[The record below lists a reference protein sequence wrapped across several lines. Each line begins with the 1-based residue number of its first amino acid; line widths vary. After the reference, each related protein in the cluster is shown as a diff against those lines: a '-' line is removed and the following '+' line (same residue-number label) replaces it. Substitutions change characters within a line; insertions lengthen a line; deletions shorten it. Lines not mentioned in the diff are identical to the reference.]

1 MKENE
6 LKTTPGFERKL
17 REQVLLGRR
26 VEGDRLMLPDAV
38 INAALDGSRPLTAN
52 ELEALA
58 RSPLTMRRFRQLSIN
73 RGANDRVALDWAA
86 AQDIWQGSTGM
97 LRAASSGTE
106 LNELLTDDSHW
117 ALHFLPQDSGWQ
129 VILKLA
135 ADAPFAASLMRE
147 QPMLR
152 VTDGGGTTILQGR
165 LDSDGE
171 CESAWPFEAAPAPH
185 FQQFGARF
193 SVKPLRSGEP

>member
-26 VEGDRLMLPDAV
+26 VEGDHLMLTDA
-38 INAALDGSRPLTAN
+38 IIIAALDGSRPLTAN
-52 ELEALA
+52 ERAALA
-58 RSPLTMRRFRQLSIN
+58 RSPLTMRRFRQLSID
-73 RGANDRVALDWAA
+73 RVAIDRVALDRTP
-86 AQDIWQGSTGM
+86 QDVWQGSTGM

-106 LNELLTDDSHW
+106 LSELLTDDSYW
-117 ALHFLPQDSGWQ
+117 ALHFLPQDGGWQ
-129 VILKLA
+129 IILKLA
-135 ADAPFAASLMRE
+135 ADAPFAARLMRE

-152 VTDGGGTTILQGR
+152 VFDGGGTIILQGR
-165 LDSDGE
+165 LDADGE

-193 SVKPLRSGEP
+193 SVQPVKSGAS